1 MSDELREQLADVQHA
16 IWAHWMRYQF
26 SQCLPN
32 GFGGALI
39 PSDKAG
45 RWRRQMD
52 TPYSDLTDK
61 ERESDRHQADKVLAV
76 VQPELD
82 QLRAALNAAE
92 ARITRYEALET
103 TCRSKHRH
111 ATIHDAFCCD
121 LMLRRAEQAEAK
133 LAAVPHNAFLR
144 MSYGAQTPEDEHV
157 AQMWIASIDWQA
169 VQP

>member
-1 MSDELREQLADVQHA
+1 MSDAMHATYANNDALAAECERLRTALAA
-16 IWAHWMRYQF
+16 AT
-26 SQCLPN
+26 
-32 GFGGALI
+32 A
-39 PSDKAG
+39 
-45 RWRRQMD
+45 
-52 TPYSDLTDK
+52 
-61 ERESDRHQADKVLAV
+61 
-76 VQPELD
+76 
-82 QLRAALNAAE
+82 RAEAAE
-92 ARITRYEALET
+92 ATIARYEALET